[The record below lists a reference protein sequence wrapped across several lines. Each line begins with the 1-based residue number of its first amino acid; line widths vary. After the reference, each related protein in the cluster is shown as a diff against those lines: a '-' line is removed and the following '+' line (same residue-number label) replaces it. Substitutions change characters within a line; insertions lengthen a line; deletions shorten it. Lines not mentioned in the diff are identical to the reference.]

1 MIKKKEIGG
10 RGSLEYQLRPCDLL
24 QKRDY
29 VSYVLCHLVM
39 FPFPPDPMFKR
50 KIMEAADVLASGEHV
65 TSFSSLQIYPLS
77 FFLPHSLDA

>member
-39 FPFPPDPMFKR
+39 FPFPPDP
-50 KIMEAADVLASGEHV
+50 VL
-65 TSFSSLQIYPLS
+65 
-77 FFLPHSLDA
+77 